1 MFILCIHI
9 STHIQQGQQAG
20 VSLRLFTGKIQRTAL
35 VDLSSGIYIIYIQ
48 AEEIPGE
55 DINTRVT
62 VASPCLSFQCL
73 LRGRPAASPCLACSS
88 KLLYVE
94 DCSTTLGLQSRNKY
108 SYYTN
113 FIMKILNFF
122 PNEPYLG
129 RPPRYV
135 NGFLSISDDLF

>member
-94 DCSTTLGLQSRNKY
+94 DCSTTLGLQSRNKI
-108 SYYTN
+108 
-113 FIMKILNFF
+113 FILHKLY
-122 PNEPYLG
+122 NENLKFLPKRTLLG
-129 RPPRYV
+129 QAAQV
-135 NGFLSISDDLF
+135 C